1 MAFIGDCPD
10 VAMLEDVL
18 IAILDLLRHTPPGRV
33 PLLAG
38 MSGAQLFVSLLSREQ
53 PALRIL
59 GLHLLAH
66 FVPYIQSGGYIF
78 LLFIH
83 FECCLDCL
91 ESCGLHCLA
100 VQFLK
105 SMLLLFSASFM
116 ALITLWRSHQCSGC
130 AISRLTHA
138 IYSAICP
145 ANCAAWHC

>member
-38 MSGAQLFVSLLSREQ
+38 LSGAQLFVSLLSREQ

-66 FVPYIQSGGYIF
+66 FVPYIHSGVCIS
-78 LLFIH
+78 LLFLH
-83 FECCLDCL
+83 FECLGCP
-91 ESCGLHCLA
+91 ESSGLRFLA
-100 VQFLK
+100 VQF
-105 SMLLLFSASFM
+105 A
-116 ALITLWRSHQCSGC
+116 HYCCSVPVIWC
-130 AISRLTHA
+130 
-138 IYSAICP
+138 
-145 ANCAAWHC
+145 